1 MLANPIT
8 MNAEFGGPILDKNNI
23 INVREGE
30 SLYRLCIN
38 LRRRLSG
45 VPGFQQ
51 YIEEME
57 ERENDGADPV
67 SSLWQCFRSG
77 TPLLAIYNA
86 SNPEEGDLTIN
97 TNLPEKKWGK
107 QAAFMFIGSCMKQMN
122 IPSADTFTVM
132 DLYSDNTTG
141 FLKVIKLVDRVLD
154 ILKLSGKLHVST
166 DSEPSRDGTDSP
178 ASIIEK
184 PKMTKRMYILRE
196 LVETERQ
203 YVHHLQNLQA
213 LKKELEEIGSLK
225 GDAIHN
231 MFLNLNNILDFAQ
244 RFLIRVEQQNE
255 LPEHQ
260 QNWGAMFVRYKDPF
274 RQYEPFIANQ
284 KRCEAT
290 LQAEWARMCDTSK
303 SPLAKQ
309 MLANPTILNGFLLKP
324 FQRLTKYPLLLKDL
338 EKVTEDE
345 HLKADISSAIA
356 VIQDVLMQADASI
369 DKESRDEA
377 VLDLQERIDDWK
389 TLQLNTFGE
398 LLLLGSFM
406 VTKDGALRADEKE
419 YHIYL
424 FSRILIMC
432 KDVNANKPK
441 NKMYSKSTS
450 TRTGKPRMNLKGR
463 IYFTNVTN
471 ITPNSSPGHYAL
483 QISWRGET
491 QVETFLI
498 KFRNDDLL
506 QKWHGTIET
515 RRSSCLLE
523 QNQRATSDTH
533 LQSLA
538 GANLVN
544 PYANQEE
551 DDEFHQRD
559 SQWSDT
565 TYVGSGPSYSSFSMS
580 RNASSTSL
588 RSRSATG
595 GSGERNPHLS
605 QGNPRMPSSVGGL
618 SLNTAV
624 GGSTPSDYGSGSYF
638 SPIDRDTPPQ
648 SASTRSSSQSA
659 FAGYHRNHP
668 SMNGPI
674 NGYQQDSYRNTA
686 PALARNANNS
696 NPYMQQRGPPR
707 PGMSPGPHSAQSMQA
722 RMRSASSPDIHP
734 NVQSSRKY
742 MSGEGIPNVPP
753 IPSYAKQMGQPN
765 RSQNNS
771 PNGVNTPMPLRQNS
785 QGMPG
790 GPSMSRPPM
799 SGHGYTYDGGYGQDP
814 RRQQGHMSSH
824 SMGRPLSPIQQG
836 AQVEAPPHET
846 NHMATGI
853 RTKVCYEENYV
864 SMIILPNISYETLTV
879 RIDGKLSR
887 FTSDSISGGS
897 VKLQYRDEDGDF
909 ILIDSDEGVSEALV
923 DWKEANVANMDR
935 GPELVLYATATG
947 DSGAPA

>member
-1 MLANPIT
+1 MSADHG
-8 MNAEFGGPILDKNNI
+8 GGPILDKNNI

-45 VPGFQQ
+45 VPGFRP
-51 YIEEME
+51 YIDEME

-107 QAAFMFIGSCMKQMN
+107 EAAFLFIKSCMKQMN

-154 ILKLSGKLHVST
+154 ILQLSGKLHVST
-166 DSEPSRDGTDSP
+166 DSEASREGTDSP
-178 ASIIEK
+178 ASMIDK
-184 PKMTKRMYILRE
+184 PKMTKRQYILRE

-255 LPEHQ
+255 LPESQ

-290 LQAEWARMCDTSK
+290 LQAEWTRMVETSK

-338 EKVTEDE
+338 EKNIDDE
-345 HLKADISSAIA
+345 ILKADLLSAVA
-356 VIQDVLMQADASI
+356 VIQEVLMQADASI
-369 DKESRDEA
+369 DKETRDEA
-377 VLDLQERIDDWK
+377 LLDLQERIEDWK
-389 TLQLNTFGE
+389 TLQINTFGE
-398 LLLLGSFM
+398 LLLVGSFM
-406 VTKDGALRADEKE
+406 VMKEGGGPSLSRTDEKE

-424 FSRILIMC
+424 FRRILIMC
-432 KDVNANKPK
+432 KDINANKPK
-441 NKMYSKSTS
+441 NKISSRPATS
-450 TRTGKPRMNLKGR
+450 RTGKPRMNLKGR
-463 IYFTNVTN
+463 IYFTNITN
-471 ITPNSSPGHYAL
+471 ITPNSSPGNYTL
-483 QISWRGET
+483 QISWRGESSID
-491 QVETFLI
+491 TFLI
-498 KFRNDDLL
+498 KFRNDEML
-506 QKWHGTIET
+506 QRWHTMIET
-515 RRSSCLLE
+515 QRSSCLME
-523 QNQRATSDTH
+523 QKQRATSDTH
-533 LQSLA
+533 LQSLV
-538 GANLVN
+538 GAKLEN

-551 DDEFHQRD
+551 EDDYPRA

-565 TYVGSGPSYSSFSMS
+565 TYMPTNGSTSSFSMS

-595 GSGERNPHLS
+595 GSAERNPHLS
-605 QGNPRMPSSVGGL
+605 QGHPRMPAGAGL

-624 GGSTPSDYGSGSYF
+624 GGTPIDYGGNSYF

-659 FAGYHRNHP
+659 FAGYHRGHP
-668 SMNGPI
+668 SMNGYNQ

-686 PALARNANNS
+686 PALARNAQNG
-696 NPYMQQRGPPR
+696 NPYMQQQQRGSAR
-707 PGMSPGPHSAQSMQA
+707 PGMPQSATSTQSMQA

-734 NVQSSRKY
+734 NVQQSRKY
-742 MSGEGIPNVPP
+742 MSGENVPTVPP
-753 IPSYAKQMGQPN
+753 IPSYAKQMAPPN

-771 PNGVNTPMPLRQNS
+771 PSGINGPMPLRPS
-785 QGMPG
+785 QQGY
-790 GPSMSRPPM
+790 GPPPASRPPM
-799 SGHGYTYDGGYGQDP
+799 SGPSHTYDASYGQES
-814 RRQQGHMSSH
+814 RRQQGHVSSH
-824 SMGRPLSPIQQG
+824 SVGRPLSPIQQG
-836 AQVEAPPHET
+836 QPQESAEVFMPSQLKA
-846 NHMATGI
+846 
-853 RTKVCYEENYV
+853 KVWIEENYV
-864 SMIILPNISYETLTV
+864 SMIIPSNIQYRSLTD
-879 RIDGKLSR
+879 RIDAKLSR
-887 FTSDSISGGS
+887 FTGDSISSGS

-909 ILIDSDEGVSEALV
+909 ILIDSDEGVSEALL
-923 DWKEANVANMDR
+923 DWREANAAGAGNT
-935 GPELVLYATATG
+935 ELVLYASVAT
-947 DSGAPA
+947 

>member
-1 MLANPIT
+1 MT
-8 MNAEFGGPILDKNNI
+8 AELGGGPILDRDNI

-45 VPGFQQ
+45 VPGFRQ

-86 SNPEEGDLTIN
+86 SNPESGDLTIN

-107 QAAFMFIGSCMKQMN
+107 AAAALFIKSCMQQMH
-122 IPSADTFTVM
+122 IASADTFTIM

-154 ILKLSGKLHVST
+154 ILRLSGKLDVAT
-166 DSEPSRDGTDSP
+166 DSEPSREGTDSP
-178 ASIIEK
+178 ASIAEK
-184 PKMTKRMYILRE
+184 PKMTRRQYILRE

-255 LPEHQ
+255 LPEEQ

-290 LQAEWARMCDTSK
+290 LQAEWSRMCETSK
-303 SPLAKQ
+303 SPLAKK

-338 EKVTEDE
+338 EKVTDE
-345 HLKADISSAIA
+345 QEKKDDLGSAVA

-369 DKESRDEA
+369 DKETRDEA

-389 TLQLNTFGE
+389 TLQIGAFGE

-406 VTKDGALRADEKE
+406 VAKEGNAVGMRSEDKE

-424 FSRILIMC
+424 FQRILIMC
-432 KDVNANKPK
+432 KDINPSKPK
-441 NKMYSKSTS
+441 NSLKMGSKPTS
-450 TRTGKPRMNLKGR
+450 SRNGKPKMSLKGR
-463 IYFTNVTN
+463 IYLINLTN
-471 ITPNSSPGHYAL
+471 ITPQSSPGHYTL
-483 QISWRGET
+483 QISWRTET
-491 QVETFLI
+491 TSQDTFLV
-498 KFRNDDLL
+498 KFRNDEML
-506 QKWHGTIET
+506 QRWHTALET
-515 RRSSCLLE
+515 QRSSSLFE
-523 QNQRATSDTH
+523 QKQRATSDTH

-538 GANLVN
+538 GAKLEN
-544 PYANQEE
+544 PYANQE
-551 DDEFHQRD
+551 DDDDYRA

-565 TYVGSGPSYSSFSMS
+565 TYVGGQSYSSFNMS

-605 QGNPRMPSSVGGL
+605 QGHPRMPNGAGGL

-624 GGSTPSDYGSGSYF
+624 AGTPSDYGSSSSYF

-674 NGYQQDSYRNTA
+674 MGYQQDSYRNTA
-686 PALARNANNS
+686 PALARNAPNG
-696 NPYMQQRGPPR
+696 NPYMQQQRGQPR
-707 PGMSPGPHSAQSMQA
+707 PGMPTGTQSSQMTA

-734 NVQSSRKY
+734 NVQASRKY
-742 MSGEGIPNVPP
+742 VSGDGVPNVPP
-753 IPSYAKQMGQPN
+753 IPSYAKQMAPPS

-771 PNGVNTPMPLRQNS
+771 PSGVNGPMPLRQNS
-785 QGMPG
+785 QGYG
-790 GPSMSRPPM
+790 VQPSSASRPPM
-799 SGHGYTYDGGYGQDP
+799 SSHGYTYDQSYAQDP
-814 RRQQGHMSSH
+814 RRQQGHVSSH
-824 SMGRPLSPIQQG
+824 STGRPLSPIQQG
-836 AQVEAPPHET
+836 AQVDSSQEIPMPSQLKA
-846 NHMATGI
+846 
-853 RTKVCYEENYV
+853 KVCYESNYV
-864 SMIILPNISYETLTV
+864 SMIIPSNIQYRSLTD
-879 RIDGKLSR
+879 RIDAKLSR
-887 FTSDSISGGS
+887 FTNDSIASGS
-897 VKLQYRDEDGDF
+897 VKLQYRDQDGDF
-909 ILIDSDEGVSEALV
+909 IIIDDDDGVNEALL
-923 DWKEANVANMDR
+923 DWKEVNVVGNGGSA
-935 GPELVLYATATG
+935 ELVLYATATG
-947 DSGAPA
+947 EAGA